1 VRALQEPLQA
11 WRLAA
16 YGLVALP
23 LAALTLPLYLV
34 VPTFYAEALGVPL
47 ASVGAI
53 LLAVRIFDAL
63 NDPVIGWLA
72 DAWPSR
78 NRRKLWIGLFAL
90 PLALAAYALFWP
102 PADATGLWLASTAA
116 LLSLGYTAMVLPLW
130 AWGAE
135 LSGDYH
141 ERSRIAAWRE
151 GFVIAGTVIAIALPF
166 TIGWDDPAAF
176 HGLALIAVFVAVAL
190 PLCTMA
196 TLWAVPEPQGVSR
209 AGTGIMTALTAMR
222 QNPHFTRLLSA
233 FLINGFANALP
244 ATLFLLFVGQR
255 LGAEDW
261 RGPLLITYFLSA
273 IAGMPLWNLVSRRNS
288 KHRAWCIAM
297 LASCAVFI
305 PAAFLGEGDAAAFAV
320 ICVASGLCLG
330 ADLVL
335 PSSMQADVIE
345 SDRLASGAS
354 RSAFFF
360 AAWSLA
366 SKLALALAVGLAF
379 PVLQGFGL
387 DAADPAKSTPSS
399 LIVLAMLYAAAPV
412 ALKLAAIALMWNF
425 RLDEAALS
433 RLRA

>member
-1 VRALQEPLQA
+1 MPASPGPLPA

-16 YGLVALP
+16 YGAVALP

-47 ASVGAI
+47 AGVGAV

-63 NDPVIGWLA
+63 NDPVIGWFA

-78 NRRKLWIGLFAL
+78 NRRKVWIGLFAL
-90 PLALAAYALFWP
+90 PLALAAFALFWP
-102 PADATGLWLASTAA
+102 PADATGAWLGITAA

-135 LSGDYH
+135 LSEDYH

-166 TIGWDDPAAF
+166 TIGWEDPAAF
-176 HGLALIAVFVAVAL
+176 HGLALIAVFVLIAL
-190 PLCTMA
+190 PLSTVL
-196 TLWAVPEPQGVSR
+196 TLWVVPEPESIARVGLSPG
-209 AGTGIMTALTAMR
+209 AALTAMR
-222 QNPHFTRLLSA
+222 HNRHFTRLLSA
-233 FLINGFANALP
+233 FLINSFANALP

-305 PAAFLGEGDAAAFAV
+305 PAAFLGQGDVVEFAV

-345 SDRLASGAS
+345 SDRIESGTS

-360 AAWSLA
+360 AAWSLT
-366 SKLALALAVGLAF
+366 SKLALALVVGLAF
-379 PVLQGFGL
+379 PLLQGFGL
-387 DAADPAKSTPSS
+387 DAADPAKSSPLS
-399 LIVLAMLYAAAPV
+399 LDVLAMLYAAAPV
-412 ALKLAAIALMWNF
+412 ALKLMAIAMMWKF

-433 RLRA
+433 RMRA

>member
-1 VRALQEPLQA
+1 LPA

-47 ASVGAI
+47 ASIGAI

-78 NRRKLWIGLFAL
+78 NRRKVWIALFAL
-90 PLALAAYALFWP
+90 PLSLAAYALFWP
-102 PADATGLWLASTAA
+102 PANATGAWLAITAA

-135 LSGDYH
+135 LSDDYH

-151 GFVIAGTVIAIALPF
+151 GFVIVGTVIAIALPF
-166 TIGWDDPAAF
+166 TIGWKDAAAF
-176 HGLALIAVFVAVAL
+176 HGLALVAVFVVVAL
-190 PLCTMA
+190 PLCTGL
-196 TLWAVPEPQGVSR
+196 TLWAVPEPITR
-209 AGTGIMTALTAMR
+209 AHSHMSVAAALTAMR
-222 QNPHFTRLLSA
+222 QNRHFTRLLSA
-233 FLINGFANALP
+233 FLINSLANALP

-261 RGPLLITYFLSA
+261 RGGLLVTYFLSA
-273 IAGMPLWNLVSRRNS
+273 IAGMPLWNLVSKRNS

-297 LASCAVFI
+297 LASCAVFM
-305 PAAFLGEGDAAAFAV
+305 PAAFLGQGDVVAFAV

-345 SDRLASGAS
+345 SDRIESGTS
-354 RSAFFF
+354 RSAFFY
-360 AAWSLA
+360 AAWSLT

-379 PVLQGFGL
+379 PLLQGFGL
-387 DAADPAKSTPSS
+387 DAADPSKSSALS
-399 LIVLAMLYAAAPV
+399 LDVLALLYAAAPV
-412 ALKLAAIALMWNF
+412 ALKLVAIAMMWNF

-433 RLRA
+433 RMRA